1 MDPDELM
8 QLLDTLSP
16 RDRDD
21 VMKELG
27 ISESDLFNAQGAGMV
42 SQMDYGGDSP
52 EFDDAAMEVMGY
64 GTADYP
70 QFTAKG
76 EIDPFDLSQIISRMG
91 LVNNQASRI
100 ADYSTLAMMGSDPGM
115 YDVNAF
121 NPTVTGPTE
130 RLRSPGREN
139 LSRLVSGG
147 TPYERY
153 IAELM
158 TTRGMSGAAAVQQMM
173 RDINEPDDPSLSAAD
188 RQAKQDLIDSLSSF
202 SLESKAAASGFP
214 YAPGG
219 ADKDK
224 NTIEYDI
231 PGLVSLASDWDKML
245 QEDPLEGEG
254 WVDELGEF
262 GPPGTRY
269 TEQPLVEDSDAAEWY
284 KSRGLPLPTEQ
295 YTDPKYM
302 DALVAAA
309 APTYGQE
316 LYEREQGVGTATRA
330 RDQAFQKNR
339 NAGMDLSELERAMA
353 SGVLDEPEGAKL
365 PWPSLIPLTGET
377 GLEAGPPGGVTSPG
391 FGRVTASP
399 GLNAVAFNELSPE
412 AQLERLNRTGGQ
424 GIIDRAG
431 TRAPRSGGA
440 GTGASVAREQPPHVP
455 MFKGNQQV
463 AGVIGAPG
471 FNFGQFAGMPGELR
485 QMKESDIAA
494 ARKRRGQTSRDAVRA
509 QGDWYAS
516 TQRATPGI
524 LAAQRTMGETEA
536 AARFGRTPSRDAVM
550 QRLLGLRML
559 TGT

>member
-1 MDPDELM
+1 MDPDDLM
-8 QLLDTLSP
+8 RLLDTLSP

-27 ISESDLFNAQGAGMV
+27 ISDSDLFGAQGAGMV
-42 SQMDYGGDSP
+42 SQMDFGGDSP
-52 EFDDAAMEVMGY
+52 EFDDAAMEVMEY

-76 EIDPFDLSQIISRMG
+76 EVDPYDLSQIISRMG

-121 NPTVTGPTE
+121 NPTVTAPTE

-158 TTRGMSGAAAVQQMM
+158 STRGMSGAAAVQQMM
-173 RDINEPDDPSLSAAD
+173 RDINEPDDPSLSARD

-214 YAPGG
+214 YTPGG
-219 ADKDK
+219 ADKNKD
-224 NTIEYDI
+224 TIEYDI

-254 WVDELGEF
+254 WEDIEGQF
-262 GPPGTRY
+262 GAPGTRY
-269 TEQPLVEDSDAAEWY
+269 TEQPLVEDSEAAEWY

-302 DALVAAA
+302 DALIASVSPNFDQA
-309 APTYGQE
+309 
-316 LYEREQGVGTATRA
+316 LYERNRGAAKAGGA
-330 RDQAFQKNR
+330 RDQAFAKSR
-339 NAGMDLSELERAMA
+339 NAEMGLSELEEALA
-353 SGVLDEPEGAKL
+353 SGVLEEPKL
-365 PWPSLIPLTGET
+365 PWPSLVPLNGET
-377 GLEAGPPGGVTSPG
+377 GLSAGPRVFGSAGGPQ
-391 FGRVTASP
+391 
-399 GLNAVAFNELSPE
+399 LDDVALSYLTDE
-412 AQLERLNRTGGQ
+412 AQIERQERLGRQGTIDWAGRQGGRTREQ
-424 GIIDRAG
+424 
-431 TRAPRSGGA
+431 
-440 GTGASVAREQPPHVP
+440 TGPSPAREQPPHVP

-471 FNFGQFAGMPGELR
+471 FNFSQLVAMPGQLR
-485 QMKESDIAA
+485 QMRESDIAP
-494 ARKRRGQTSRDAVRA
+494 ARKRVEEAREAAVKAQGNWYSSTQTKDPAILAADRMRGQTA
-509 QGDWYAS
+509 
-516 TQRATPGI
+516 
-524 LAAQRTMGETEA
+524 A

>member
-8 QLLDTLSP
+8 RMLDTLSP

-27 ISESDLFNAQGAGMV
+27 ISESDLFGAQGAGMV
-42 SQMDYGGDSP
+42 SQMDFGLGSP
-52 EFDDAAMEVMGY
+52 EFDDAAMDVMEY

-76 EIDPFDLSQIISRMG
+76 EIDPYDLSQIISRMG

-121 NPTVTGPTE
+121 NPTVTMPTE

-147 TPYERY
+147 APYERY

-158 TTRGMSGAAAVQQMM
+158 STRGMSGAAAVQQMM
-173 RDINEPDDPSLSAAD
+173 RDVNEPDDPSLSAKD
-188 RQAKQDLIDSLSSF
+188 RQAMQDLRDSLAPF

-214 YAPGG
+214 YTPGG

-224 NTIEYDI
+224 STIEYDI

-254 WVDELGEF
+254 WTDPETGQ
-262 GPPGTRY
+262 RY
-269 TEQPLVEDSDAAEWY
+269 TEQPLVEDSEAAEWY

-316 LYEREQGVGTATRA
+316 LYERERGVSAATRA

-339 NAGMDLSELERAMA
+339 NAGADLSELERAMA
-353 SGVLDEPEGAKL
+353 SNVLDEPKT
-365 PWPSLIPLTGET
+365 PWPSLVPLNGET
-377 GLEAGPPGGVTSPG
+377 GLDAGPRLFGSAGGPQ
-391 FGRVTASP
+391 
-399 GLNAVAFNELSPE
+399 LDDVALSYLTDE
-412 AQLERLNRTGGQ
+412 AQIERQERLGRQGTIDWAGGQ
-424 GIIDRAG
+424 GGR
-431 TRAPRSGGA
+431 TRGVGAPSP
-440 GTGASVAREQPPHVP
+440 AREQPPYVP
-455 MFKGNQQV
+455 MFKGNRQV

-485 QMKESDIAA
+485 QMKESDLAPA
-494 ARKRRGQTSRDAVRA
+494 KKRRNQTARDAVRA

-536 AARFGRTPSRDAVM
+536 ATRFGRTPSRDAVM

>member
-8 QLLDTLSP
+8 RLLDTLSP

-27 ISESDLFNAQGAGMV
+27 ISDSDLFGAQGAGMV
-42 SQMDYGGDSP
+42 SQMDFGGDSP
-52 EFDDAAMEVMGY
+52 EFDEAAMDVMDY

-76 EIDPFDLSQIISRMG
+76 EIDPYDLSQIISRMG

-121 NPTVTGPTE
+121 NPTVTMPTE

-139 LSRLVSGG
+139 ITRLASGG
-147 TPYERY
+147 TAYERY
-153 IAELM
+153 IADLM
-158 TTRGMSGAAAVQQMM
+158 MTRGMSGAAAVQQMLS
-173 RDINEPDDPSLSAAD
+173 DINEPDDPSLTAAE
-188 RQAKQDLIDSLSSF
+188 RQAIQDLKDSLAPF

-214 YAPGG
+214 YTPGG

-224 NTIEYDI
+224 DTIEYDI

-254 WVDELGEF
+254 WTDPATGQ
-262 GPPGTRY
+262 RY
-269 TEQPLVEDSDAAEWY
+269 AEAPLVEDSDAAEWY

-302 DALVAAA
+302 DALIASVS
-309 APTYGQE
+309 PNYEQL
-316 LYEREQGVGTATRA
+316 LYEQGRGATRAAGA
-330 RDQAFQKNR
+330 RDQAFAKSR
-339 NAGMDLSELERAMA
+339 NAGMDLSELEKAMA
-353 SGVLDEPEGAKL
+353 SGVLDEPDM
-365 PWPSLIPLTGET
+365 PWPSLVPLNGET
-377 GLEAGPPGGVTSPG
+377 GLSATGRGVGDLTSSG
-391 FGRVTASP
+391 FGRVEASP

-431 TRAPRSGGA
+431 TRAPRSGGTEA
-440 GTGASVAREQPPHVP
+440 PSVAREQPPHVP

-471 FNFGQFAGMPGELR
+471 FNFSQLVAMPGRLR
-485 QMKESDIAA
+485 QMRESDLAPA
-494 ARKRRGQTSRDAVRA
+494 KKRQAEARKNAVKA

-516 TQRATPGI
+516 TQTPISAQG
-524 LAAQRTMGETEA
+524 LGAAQRMMGATA
-536 AARFGRTPSRDAVM
+536 AAADYGRTPSRDAVM